1 MEMVR
6 TPRFNRRRFL
16 QLGAGTLLVACAPAR
31 PGDNLV
37 PLYAYPGRNEWPPEF
52 AELSAEAQAMYRY
65 AVANEAVLKW
75 FPCYCGCVE
84 GGHRS
89 NFDCYV
95 REVRF
100 DGRVRLDTMSFN

>member
-1 MEMVR
+1 M
-6 TPRFNRRRFL
+6 RFRRRRVL
-16 QLGAGTLLVACAPAR
+16 QLAASALLAACAPAR

-37 PLYAYPGRNEWPPEF
+37 PLYAHPGRNEWPSEF
-52 AELSAEAQAMYRY
+52 ADLSAETQAMYRY
-65 AVANEAVLKW
+65 AVANEAILKW